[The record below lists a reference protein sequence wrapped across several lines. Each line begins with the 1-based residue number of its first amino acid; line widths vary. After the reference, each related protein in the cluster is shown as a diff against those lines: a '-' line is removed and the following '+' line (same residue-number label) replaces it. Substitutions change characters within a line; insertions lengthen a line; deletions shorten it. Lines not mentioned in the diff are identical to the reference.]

1 MKILGK
7 FGFEFLSIFVAV
19 IAAFAL
25 NNWNENRKSFLA
37 ENKILTEIHHGL
49 NKDLS
54 DIELN
59 ILGHKAGIEAAG
71 YFRDLIAN
79 KPLSDQ
85 DFLRHYFCLTRD
97 FISVQNTSGYE
108 TLKSRGLELI
118 QNDALRTKIIAIYEY
133 DYNTLKKLEEDYS
146 ELQFNENY
154 FDEINRYFSPNLEF
168 NENNQLTG
176 ITTPIK
182 LSENDKKLILSYLW
196 KIEVN
201 RNFILSYN
209 LDVKKKIE
217 ELRTEI
223 KKEIEK

>member
-25 NNWNENRKSFLA
+25 NNWNENRKSTLA

-49 NKDLS
+49 IKDLK

-59 ILGHKAGIEAAG
+59 ILGHKAGIEAVS
-71 YFRDLIAN
+71 YFRDLTAN
-79 KPLSDQ
+79 NPVSEQ
-85 DFLRHYFCLTRD
+85 EFVRHYFCLMRD
-97 FISVQNTSGYE
+97 FISVQNVSGYE

-118 QNDALRTKIIAIYEY
+118 QDDNLRSKIIATYEY
-133 DYNTLKKLEEDYS
+133 DYSTLKKLEEDYS
-146 ELQFNENY
+146 ELQFQENY
-154 FDEINRYFSPNLEF
+154 FEDLNRLFSPNFKF
-168 NENNQLTG
+168 NENNQLIG
-176 ITTPIK
+176 INAPIT

-209 LDVKKKIE
+209 IEVKKKIE
-217 ELRTEI
+217 ELKTEI
-223 KKEIEK
+223 KKEIN